1 MKKILALLVMIVFT
15 TIATSA
21 FAAEAKLIGTVTG
34 IKIVAGGAELALK
47 DRKTEAPVILQVR
60 DNMNMEKIRDKK
72 VRVGDELRIRY
83 DGNTKILRTIQKT
96 AGC

>member
-15 TIATSA
+15 TMATSA

-34 IKIVAGGAELALK
+34 IKIVTGGAELTLK
-47 DRKTEAPVILQVR
+47 DRKTDAPVILLVR
-60 DNMNMEKIRDKK
+60 DNMNMEKIRDRK
-72 VRVGDELRIRY
+72 VRVGDELRIRF

>member
-15 TIATSA
+15 TISTSA